1 MVPAAHYV
9 CGGVCTDLFGQTSIP
24 GLLAIGEVACT
35 GLHGANRLAS
45 NSLLEGLVFG
55 HRAAEMARTLA
66 ADAPRTP
73 AAPDWD
79 PGSAVPPDEGVIV
92 KQNWDEIRHLMWNY
106 VGIVRTD
113 KRLARAQRRLDNL
126 VGEIQEYYWGY
137 LVTRDLLELRNLADV
152 ARLIVACAQER
163 HESRGLHYT
172 LSSPGQIEPRD
183 TVLVRG
189 RPAPSAWPR

>member
-1 MVPAAHYV
+1 
-9 CGGVCTDLFGQTSIP
+9 
-24 GLLAIGEVACT
+24 

-55 HRAAEMARTLA
+55 HRAADVARAIA
-66 ADAPRTP
+66 AESPRAPP
-73 AAPDWD
+73 VPDWD
-79 PGSAVPPDEGVIV
+79 PGRAVPPDEGVIV

-137 LVTRDLLELRNLADV
+137 LVDRDLLELRNLAEV

-163 HESRGLHYT
+163 KESRGLHYT
-172 LSSPGQIEPRD
+172 LTWPAQVTPRD
-183 TVLVRG
+183 TVLLRG
-189 RPAPSAWPR
+189 KPAPPGAWPR